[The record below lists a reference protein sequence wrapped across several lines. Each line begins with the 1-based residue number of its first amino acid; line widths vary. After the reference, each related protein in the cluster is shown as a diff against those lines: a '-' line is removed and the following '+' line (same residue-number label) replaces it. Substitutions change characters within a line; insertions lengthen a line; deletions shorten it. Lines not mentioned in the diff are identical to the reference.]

1 MKLLTRLREEFSTHN
16 RNETQK
22 TPEQNTQNNYQRVN
36 SGYAM
41 AFLPASN
48 LVKSENMN

>member
-22 TPEQNTQNNYQRVN
+22 NPEQNTQNNYQRVN
-36 SGYAM
+36 NGYAM